1 MLSLYQ
7 PRRMIII
14 LNTIRLPAVDWSP
27 GILLAHHF
35 IEPTPTSPMNNDD
48 CILPN
53 DTSPNSVSE
62 VMATWGLRR
71 LWTGVA
77 WKGSAGRGYLEIAG
91 VQMTLGK
98 TSATMTMKLITASFA
113 LINGT
118 IPFSFFID
126 IHNLVLHNIR
136 STTPEIYN
144 PLYQVLLLH
153 LLTTKIK
160 PSYLHLYFIKSHK
173 PITSNQQNPK
183 EKKKKKKMDSIT
195 ISPTKPNLTTND
207 SAVLQALF
215 DAESSPSN
223 GITINPSLPPFP
235 AHLNI
240 DPTLHETLKAREITI
255 VRTLAS
261 PNPTPETIQSAID
274 QLSTLITEHPTYPPA
289 YVNRAQALR
298 MLIST
303 HNGGQAE
310 ETETDLFTPQNAE
323 TVSSLLSDLGEAIG
337 LATPRSP
344 ADPVSEVQAR
354 LLADAHTHR
363 GYLLLRLAKV
373 KKSGEAFEGTGRWS
387 QLDADRLEEMASR
400 DFFFGGRFGNKVA
413 QQLAVQTNPYAKM
426 CGAIVKEALR
436 KEVEG

>member
-1 MLSLYQ
+1 
-7 PRRMIII
+7 
-14 LNTIRLPAVDWSP
+14 
-27 GILLAHHF
+27 
-35 IEPTPTSPMNNDD
+35 MNNDD

-53 DTSPNSVSE
+53 DTLPKSVSE

-98 TSATMTMKLITASFA
+98 TSATMTMKLTTAS
-113 LINGT
+113 
-118 IPFSFFID
+118 
-126 IHNLVLHNIR
+126 
-136 STTPEIYN
+136 
-144 PLYQVLLLH
+144 
-153 LLTTKIK
+153 
-160 PSYLHLYFIKSHK
+160 
-173 PITSNQQNPK
+173 
-183 EKKKKKKMDSIT
+183 
-195 ISPTKPNLTTND
+195 
-207 SAVLQALF
+207 
-215 DAESSPSN
+215 
-223 GITINPSLPPFP
+223 
-235 AHLNI
+235 
-240 DPTLHETLKAREITI
+240 LHETLKAREIAI

-303 HNGGQAE
+303 HNGDQADE
-310 ETETDLFTPQNAE
+310 PETETDFFTAQNAE

>member
-1 MLSLYQ
+1 
-7 PRRMIII
+7 
-14 LNTIRLPAVDWSP
+14 
-27 GILLAHHF
+27 
-35 IEPTPTSPMNNDD
+35 
-48 CILPN
+48 
-53 DTSPNSVSE
+53 
-62 VMATWGLRR
+62 MA
-71 LWTGVA
+71 
-77 WKGSAGRGYLEIAG
+77 
-91 VQMTLGK
+91 
-98 TSATMTMKLITASFA
+98 
-113 LINGT
+113 
-118 IPFSFFID
+118 
-126 IHNLVLHNIR
+126 
-136 STTPEIYN
+136 ST
-144 PLYQVLLLH
+144 
-153 LLTTKIK
+153 
-160 PSYLHLYFIKSHK
+160 
-173 PITSNQQNPK
+173 
-183 EKKKKKKMDSIT
+183 T

-240 DPTLHETLKAREITI
+240 DPKLHETLKAREITI
-255 VRTLAS
+255 VRTLAL

-303 HNGGQAE
+303 HNGDQAE
-310 ETETDLFTPQNAE
+310 EPETETDFFTAQNAE

>member
-1 MLSLYQ
+1 
-7 PRRMIII
+7 
-14 LNTIRLPAVDWSP
+14 
-27 GILLAHHF
+27 
-35 IEPTPTSPMNNDD
+35 
-48 CILPN
+48 
-53 DTSPNSVSE
+53 
-62 VMATWGLRR
+62 MA
-71 LWTGVA
+71 
-77 WKGSAGRGYLEIAG
+77 
-91 VQMTLGK
+91 
-98 TSATMTMKLITASFA
+98 
-113 LINGT
+113 
-118 IPFSFFID
+118 
-126 IHNLVLHNIR
+126 
-136 STTPEIYN
+136 STT
-144 PLYQVLLLH
+144 
-153 LLTTKIK
+153 
-160 PSYLHLYFIKSHK
+160 
-173 PITSNQQNPK
+173 
-183 EKKKKKKMDSIT
+183 
-195 ISPTKPNLTTND
+195 ISSTKPNLTTND

-235 AHLNI
+235 THLNI
-240 DPTLHETLKAREITI
+240 DPKLHETLKPA
-255 VRTLAS
+255 
-261 PNPTPETIQSAID
+261 N
-274 QLSTLITEHPTYPPA
+274 QLSTLIAEHPTYPPA

-303 HNGGQAE
+303 DQAE
-310 ETETDLFTPQNAE
+310 ETETELFTPQNAE

-373 KKSGEAFEGTGRWS
+373 KKSGEAFEGPGRWS